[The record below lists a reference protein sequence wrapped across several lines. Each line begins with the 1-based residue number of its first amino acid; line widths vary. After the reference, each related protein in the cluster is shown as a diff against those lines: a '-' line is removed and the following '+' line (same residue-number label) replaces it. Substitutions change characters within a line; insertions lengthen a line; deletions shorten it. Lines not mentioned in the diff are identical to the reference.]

1 MQFASQDDLKEHL
14 LATDDTYARLA
25 HEHAAYKTRVAD
37 LEAKAELTTEE
48 DAEEHRLK
56 KLKLKLKDE
65 MMAIVS
71 RYSAEHQHA

>member
-14 LATDDTYARLA
+14 MATDENFARLA
-25 HEHAAYKTRVAD
+25 REHAEYKARVAD
-37 LEAKAELTTEE
+37 PEAKAELTAEE

-65 MMAIVS
+65 MTAILNQHQ
-71 RYSAEHQHA
+71 HQHA